1 MLSPRDLILPPN
13 IRREEYQFSALE
25 SVVKQWEAGNIATM
39 LVAPT
44 GVGKT
49 VISCMISKYAI
60 EELDRSV
67 LFVAHRSELID
78 QAESAYS
85 KAFGFTTAIERAGES
100 EYQYRNNHDGQR
112 PEVVVA
118 TIQSLYQERIMER
131 FPKDRFGLIVC
142 DECHHSCSDSHKSML
157 DYFQNYLLLGLTATP
172 DGATKNLSTVY
183 QSIAYQ
189 LRLRQAIADGFLVP
203 IVVRTI
209 PVPVNLKKIRTTG
222 GDYNA
227 GDLAERLSPAIE
239 KMCFNVH
246 NQIGDRKTVMFCPD
260 VGSSMMIA
268 QMLSKMGRPAE
279 YVTCEAG
286 KYGMKKKDRKEA
298 LARFKSGEF
307 KVITCADLLSEG
319 FDHPEISC
327 VVIASPTRKRYKYY
341 QRAGR
346 ATRLCPEIGK
356 VNALIIDLDWQQD
369 ESSRELCRAHTLFAE
384 PGTNPEALEILEGR
398 LRERKAQNGQQDHD
412 IDVLKTLGEIE
423 SDLHHARLIKVHY
436 TGKHTELYQSYDNT
450 PFGVGKILGIKMGRQ
465 IDFNMGG
472 GGRAS
477 EWQVKKLESLGIK
490 GAERLNLWAASRL
503 ISKLVSDDKKGLA
516 SWQYKQAMLKAG
528 VNEEQA
534 RSATKK
540 EAASIVA
547 EITLKQKEMCPRL

>member
-1 MLSPRDLILPPN
+1 MLNPRDLVLPPN
-13 IRREEYQFSALE
+13 IRREEYQVSAME
-25 SVVKQWEAGNIATM
+25 AVIKQWETGNTATM
-39 LVAPT
+39 LIAPT

-49 VISCMISKYAI
+49 VMSGMISKYAI
-60 EELDRSV
+60 EELGRSV

-100 EYQYRNNHDGQR
+100 EHQYRNNHNGQH

-118 TIQSLYQERIMER
+118 TIQSLYQDRIMER
-131 FPKDRFGLIVC
+131 FTRDRFGLIVC
-142 DECHHSCSDSHKSML
+142 DECHHSTNDSHKAIFE
-157 DYFQNYLLLGLTATP
+157 YFQNFLLLGLTATP

-189 LRLRQAIADGFLVP
+189 LRLRQAINEGFLVP

-209 PVPVNLKKIRTTG
+209 PVPVNLKQIRTTG
-222 GDYNA
+222 GDYNL
-227 GDLAERLSPAIE
+227 GDLAERLSPSIE
-239 KMCFNVH
+239 KLCYQIH
-246 NQIGDRKTVMFCPD
+246 HHIGDRKTVVFCPD
-260 VGSSMMIA
+260 VGSSMMVA
-268 QMLSKMGRPAE
+268 QMLTKMGRPSE
-279 YVTCEAG
+279 YVTCEGG
-286 KYGMKKKDRKEA
+286 KFGMKKKDRKERM
-298 LARFKSGEF
+298 ARFKAGEF
-307 KVITCADLLSEG
+307 KVVTCFDILSEG

-384 PGTNPEALEILEGR
+384 PGTNPEALEILEDR
-398 LRERKAQNGQQDHD
+398 LRDRKAQNGQQD
-412 IDVLKTLGEIE
+412 IDVLKTLGDIE

-472 GGRAS
+472 GGQAS
-477 EWQVKKLESLGIK
+477 EAQIKKLESLGIK

-503 ISKLVSDDKKGLA
+503 IQKLVSDDKKGLA

-528 VNEEQA
+528 VNENQA

-547 EITLKQKEMCPRL
+547 EITLKQKELFS